1 MAEWRM
7 LACASFDDSP
17 LGVLWTLLPSPVVQ
31 EDFSKKLDEAGDKL
45 VVVDFYATW
54 CGPCKMIEPFLKQQ
68 SEIYKDQV
76 VFLKVDV
83 DENEEIA
90 SQYEIS
96 CMPTFLFIKKREKV
110 RLVDVLEVVPCLLS

>member
-1 MAEWRM
+1 MVILVVE
-7 LACASFDDSP
+7 DS
-17 LGVLWTLLPSPVVQ
+17 

-68 SEIYKDQV
+68 SEIFKDEV

-110 RLVDVLEVVPCLLS
+110 DEISGANKEMIQQMLETHK

>member
-1 MAEWRM
+1 MVI
-7 LACASFDDSP
+7 L
-17 LGVLWTLLPSPVVQ
+17 VVENN

-110 RLVDVLEVVPCLLS
+110 DEISGANKEMIQQMLETHK

>member
-1 MAEWRM
+1 MVI
-7 LACASFDDSP
+7 L
-17 LGVLWTLLPSPVVQ
+17 VVENN

-68 SEIYKDQV
+68 SEIYKDEV

-110 RLVDVLEVVPCLLS
+110 DEISGANQEMIKQMLETHK

>member
-1 MAEWRM
+1 MVI
-7 LACASFDDSP
+7 L
-17 LGVLWTLLPSPVVQ
+17 VVENN

-68 SEIYKDQV
+68 SEIYKDEV

-110 RLVDVLEVVPCLLS
+110 DEISGANKEMIQQMLETHK